1 LLDRSSVVAWKE
13 HRDGKKPSSVTIAS
27 HARALWRK
35 QGESFTAVAGAGGL
49 EPPVV
54 RIGTIEA
61 AARRVDLPLGDNRV
75 GQLRGH
81 VSVVADAVPKADLH
95 RLIDPVA
102 VRSSHCS

>member
-1 LLDRSSVVAWKE
+1 
-13 HRDGKKPSSVTIAS
+13 
-27 HARALWRK
+27 LWRK
-35 QGESFTAVAGAGGL
+35 QGESFTAVAGAGGP

-61 AARRVDLPLGDNRV
+61 VDLPLGDNRV

-102 VRSSHCS
+102 VRSSHWS